1 MDQIGPGNL
10 TPAERSRSLEFL
22 TDRLRESNR
31 ELAEVKQSLRHLET
45 TLDCIEHWNQEIA
58 KELVAMVEGHMQ
70 MLGAVLKQPPL

>member
-1 MDQIGPGNL
+1 MDQKITPP
-10 TPAERSRSLEFL
+10 PAERSLEFFI
-22 TDRLRESNR
+22 DRLSESNR

-45 TLDCIEHWNQEIA
+45 TLDGIEHWNQEIA

>member
-1 MDQIGPGNL
+1 MEHQTTP
-10 TPAERSRSLEFL
+10 PAERPLEFL
-22 TDRLRESNR
+22 TDKLRESNR

-45 TLDCIEHWNQEIA
+45 TLDGIEHWNQEIA

>member
-1 MDQIGPGNL
+1 MDQKITPP
-10 TPAERSRSLEFL
+10 PAERSLEFL
-22 TDRLRESNR
+22 TDKLRESNR

-45 TLDCIEHWNQEIA
+45 TLDGIEHWNQEIA